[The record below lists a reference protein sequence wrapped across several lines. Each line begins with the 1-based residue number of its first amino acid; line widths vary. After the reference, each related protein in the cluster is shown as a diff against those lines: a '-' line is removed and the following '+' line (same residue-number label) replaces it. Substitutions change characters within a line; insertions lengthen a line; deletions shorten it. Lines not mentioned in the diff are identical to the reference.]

1 MDFLSSPELTLAI
14 VAAAGALTANGGRW
28 LVRLIGNYVKGTPNK
43 LDDRIF
49 EAAKAALHVALDER
63 TEKTYR

>member
-14 VAAAGALTANGGRW
+14 AAAAGALTANGGRW
-28 LVRLIGNYVKGTPNK
+28 LFRLIGNFVKGTPNK

-49 EAAKAALHVALDER
+49 KAAKAALQTVLDER